1 MKKLF
6 TILCLLFFICF
17 AVSCKEQDLP
27 VNETVDMNDNDSTSK
42 ETIDIDDNTSKETE
56 DESSNQDKDI
66 PYMFMLDGKLYV
78 DTGEVETSLKC
89 GVMDYNFKKVIHTD
103 QIPSS
108 DGEANFKSESNGVQI
123 GRRENRMTAFVD
135 GVWRIFA
142 YNENNLDGVSMTVKD
157 ATDSKLTVIF
167 DNQLRKEFIFGEWME
182 IEQYDEKN
190 CEWISL
196 DEICEYAAFNE
207 IGFILQAAG
216 ETEQEVKFDWLYGKL
231 KPGKYRIIKEVIDS
245 GEPGDLDKYWLLA
258 EFTVE

>member
-6 TILCLLFFICF
+6 TIVYLLFLMCF

-27 VNETVDMNDNDSTSK
+27 LNETVDMNDNDSTSK
-42 ETIDIDDNTSKETE
+42 ENVGETSSPDSEV
-56 DESSNQDKDI
+56 

-78 DTGEVETSLKC
+78 DTGETETSLKC
-89 GVMDYNFKKVIHTD
+89 GVMDYNFTKVIPAD
-103 QIPSS
+103 QTPSS
-108 DGEANFKSESNGVQI
+108 DGEANFKSESNGAQI

-135 GVWRIFA
+135 GVWRVFA

-157 ATDSKLTVIF
+157 ATDSKLTVIYN
-167 DNQLRKEFIFGEWME
+167 NQLRKEFIFGEWMQ
-182 IEQYDEKN
+182 IEQYDVKKG
-190 CEWISL
+190 EWIPL

-207 IGFILQAAG
+207 IGYILQAAK

-245 GEPGDLDKYWLLA
+245 GEPGDFDKYWLIA
-258 EFTVE
+258 EFTIE